1 MKTVY
6 KIRYKKLN
14 KFVGPGLNYKGPEKV
29 WDELGYAR
37 NAISQK
43 CGGDYPGFSRKNY
56 EIVEFELV
64 EIGVVNEQAKSS
76 TT

>member
-29 WDELGYAR
+29 WDKLGSAR
-37 NAISQK
+37 NAISQQK
-43 CGGDYPGFSRKNY
+43 ELCNPRNY

-64 EIGVVNEQAKSS
+64 EIGVVNEPPGSVRP
-76 TT
+76 